1 MEIPIEYDPDFGK
14 IADESDLDESWKELA
29 RVNVNDV
36 AELRSERI
44 AELRRLLEESG
55 TVVHP
60 GDDWQ
65 MIMFLRAANCEPKKA
80 FDVIRYFLEYRQYIT
95 KPLPSELRDLMEATK
110 DLYCVLPHRDKHGRR
125 VIWLKLWDPSK
136 TKHDDMMCILYLV
149 VLMLAREPKT
159 QIAGISV
166 ISDQTG
172 LGYSHMPSWRMIYS
186 YQTLIK
192 GGAPVVFHDSHVLNI
207 TTMFKYLM
215 KLAVQLA
222 PERITKNIR
231 VHDANGVSEDL
242 ISEFGSEMLP
252 RELGGNSAAL
262 GAEDVN
268 VKLFDLE
275 TYFLAVKDS
284 NKKCKK

>member
-110 DLYCVLPHRDKHGRR
+110 DLYCVLPHRDKVGRSHDMTYILPRSVLIYHHLSIRMFARLSSFLFSNQHGRR

-192 GGAPVVFHDSHVLNI
+192 VRILQSRIFY
-207 TTMFKYLM
+207 T
-215 KLAVQLA
+215 
-222 PERITKNIR
+222 PE
-231 VHDANGVSEDL
+231 S
-242 ISEFGSEMLP
+242 
-252 RELGGNSAAL
+252 
-262 GAEDVN
+262 
-268 VKLFDLE
+268 
-275 TYFLAVKDS
+275 
-284 NKKCKK
+284 